1 MGEIAFGLRPR
12 TRSRP
17 STIRTC
23 EAGPERPGPEP
34 LAWRPAG
41 PGAAD
46 DEGPGAAG
54 RTKPAITKLRSG
66 VPDR

>member
-1 MGEIAFGLRPR
+1 VRPDRNDLGRNRWPGGRPR
-12 TRSRP
+12 
-17 STIRTC
+17 
-23 EAGPERPGPEP
+23 
-34 LAWRPAG
+34 

-46 DEGPGAAG
+46 DEGPGAAT